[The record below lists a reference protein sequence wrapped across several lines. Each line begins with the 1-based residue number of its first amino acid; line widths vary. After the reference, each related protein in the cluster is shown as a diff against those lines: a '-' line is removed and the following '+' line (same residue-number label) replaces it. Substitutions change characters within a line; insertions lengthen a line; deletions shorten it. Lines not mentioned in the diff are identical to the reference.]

1 MRPPQSGTPVQY
13 EGDAFMEVTLSE
25 MLEAREKRARR
36 QNALLT
42 QYRRPLVSFTM
53 NIAGP
58 VKDSPLIRRGFQIG
72 LRDLEQLL
80 IVERIT
86 CLHREELA
94 AHTGCEAILVADA
107 PAKRLKELTTRLEEY
122 SGIGRLFDMD
132 VLTPSGEKLGRAVPR
147 RCLICGRIAQNC
159 ARNRTHSVAELQEKT
174 YMILADAVDAEDRRF
189 AAQMAQ
195 RALLYEIG
203 ITPKPG
209 LVDRSNNGSH
219 RDMDFFTFQRSA
231 VALYP
236 FFEEC
241 VRIGRETRSLSPS
254 ETFARLR
261 FPGKLAEGRM
271 LAATGGVNT
280 HKGAIFSLGIL
291 CGALGR
297 LERED
302 WCDLAAVLTVC
313 ADMCADLTADI
324 DRPVDTAGT
333 RLYRDHGITG
343 ARGQAAA
350 GYPVVLQFGLP
361 KLAAGLSEGLSI
373 NDAACAALLS
383 LIAET
388 TDTNMIHRGG
398 LEKQQETAKAVAA
411 LLEKT
416 PFPDRGTL
424 EQLDADF
431 IRDNL
436 SPGGCADLLTM
447 TLVLHF
453 LKEDGGGASPTP
465 PAEP

>member
-1 MRPPQSGTPVQY
+1 
-13 EGDAFMEVTLSE
+13 MEVTLSE
-25 MLEAREKRARR
+25 MLEAREKRAQR
-36 QNALLT
+36 QKALLT
-42 QYRRPLVSFTM
+42 QYRKPLVSFTM

-80 IVERIT
+80 MVERIT
-86 CLHREELA
+86 CLHREKLA

-107 PAKRLKELTTRLEEY
+107 PAERLKDLTTKLEEY
-122 SGIGRLFDMD
+122 SSIGRLFDMD
-132 VLTPSGEKLGRAVPR
+132 VLTSSDEKLGRAVPR
-147 RCLICGRIAQNC
+147 RCLICGGIAQNC
-159 ARNRTHSVAELQEKT
+159 ARSRTHSVAELQEKT
-174 YMILADAVDAEDRRF
+174 HTILADAVDAEDRRF
-189 AAQMAQ
+189 AGQMAQ

-209 LVDRSNNGSH
+209 LVDRNNNGSH

-241 VRIGRETRSLSPS
+241 ARIGRETRSLSPS
-254 ETFARLR
+254 ETLARLR
-261 FPGKLAEGRM
+261 FPGKLAEGWMR
-271 LAATGGVNT
+271 AATGGVNT

-297 LERED
+297 LEREA
-302 WCDLAAVLTVC
+302 WCDPLAVLTVC
-313 ADMCADLTADI
+313 ADMCAELTTDI
-324 DRPVDTAGT
+324 NHPVDTVGT

-350 GYPVVLQFGLP
+350 GYPAVLRFGLP
-361 KLAAGLSEGLSI
+361 KLEAGLSAGLST

-383 LIAET
+383 LISET

-398 LEKQQETAKAVAA
+398 LEKQQETAKAVSV
-411 LLEKT
+411 LLQKT
-416 PFPDRGTL
+416 PFPNRSTL
-424 EQLDADF
+424 ERHRL
-431 IRDNL
+431 
-436 SPGGCADLLTM
+436 
-447 TLVLHF
+447 
-453 LKEDGGGASPTP
+453 
-465 PAEP
+465 

>member
-1 MRPPQSGTPVQY
+1 
-13 EGDAFMEVTLSE
+13 MEVTLSE

-280 HKGAIFSLGIL
+280 HKGSIFSLGIL

-465 PAEP
+465 PAES

>member
-1 MRPPQSGTPVQY
+1 
-13 EGDAFMEVTLSE
+13 
-25 MLEAREKRARR
+25 
-36 QNALLT
+36 
-42 QYRRPLVSFTM
+42 M

>member
-1 MRPPQSGTPVQY
+1 
-13 EGDAFMEVTLSE
+13 MEVTLSE

-280 HKGAIFSLGIL
+280 HKGSIFSLGIL

-453 LKEDGGGASPTP
+453 LKEDGGSASPTP

>member
-1 MRPPQSGTPVQY
+1 
-13 EGDAFMEVTLSE
+13 MEVTLSE

-280 HKGAIFSLGIL
+280 HKGSIFSLGIL

>member
-1 MRPPQSGTPVQY
+1 
-13 EGDAFMEVTLSE
+13 MEVTLSE

-236 FFEEC
+236 IFEEC

-465 PAEP
+465 PAES

>member
-1 MRPPQSGTPVQY
+1 
-13 EGDAFMEVTLSE
+13 MEVTLSE

-447 TLVLHF
+447 TLELHF
-453 LKEDGGGASPTP
+453 LNEDGGGASPTP
-465 PAEP
+465 PAES

>member
-1 MRPPQSGTPVQY
+1 
-13 EGDAFMEVTLSE
+13 MEVTLSE

-159 ARNRTHSVAELQEKT
+159 ARNRTHSVAELREKT

-465 PAEP
+465 PAES

>member
-1 MRPPQSGTPVQY
+1 
-13 EGDAFMEVTLSE
+13 MEVALSE
-25 MLEAREKRARR
+25 MLEAREIRVQR

-58 VKDSPLIRRGFQIG
+58 VKDRPLIRRGFQIG

-80 IVERIT
+80 TVERIT
-86 CLHREELA
+86 CLRREEFA
-94 AHTGCEAILVADA
+94 AHTGCEAMLVADA
-107 PAKRLKELTTRLEEY
+107 PAEQLKELTTRLEEY

-132 VLTPSGEKLGRAVPR
+132 VLAPSGEKLGRTAPR
-147 RCLICGRIAQNC
+147 RCLICGGIAQNC
-159 ARNRTHSVAELQEKT
+159 ARSRTHSVAELQERT
-174 YMILADAVDAEDRRF
+174 HAILADAVDAEDRRF

-195 RALLYEIG
+195 QALLYEIG

-241 VRIGRETRSLSPS
+241 VRIGRETRSLTPS
-254 ETFARLR
+254 ETLVRLR

-280 HKGAIFSLGIL
+280 HKGAVFSLGVL

-297 LERED
+297 LEREL
-302 WCDLAAVLTVC
+302 WCDPAAVLTVC
-313 ADMCADLTADI
+313 ADMCADLTTDI
-324 DRPVDTAGT
+324 DGPVDTVGA

-350 GYPVVLQFGLP
+350 GYPAVLRFGLP
-361 KLAAGLSEGLSI
+361 KLEAGLSEGLSI
-373 NDAACAALLS
+373 NNAACAALLS

-388 TDTNMIHRGG
+388 ADTNMIHRGG

-411 LLEKT
+411 LLEKK

-447 TLVLHF
+447 TLMLHF
-453 LKEDGGGASPTP
+453 LKEDKGGVSPTP
-465 PAEP
+465 PAEL

>member
-465 PAEP
+465 PAES

>member
-1 MRPPQSGTPVQY
+1 
-13 EGDAFMEVTLSE
+13 MEVTLSE

-241 VRIGRETRSLSPS
+241 IRIGRETRSLSPS

-465 PAEP
+465 PAES

>member
-1 MRPPQSGTPVQY
+1 
-13 EGDAFMEVTLSE
+13 MEVTLSE

-465 PAEP
+465 PAES